1 MGIYQTE
8 LQPEPLPRSPSAIRA
23 LARYR
28 GATVG
33 VEYVEAFMLIREV
46 G

>member
-1 MGIYQTE
+1 MYESEIH
-8 LQPEPLPRSPSAIRA
+8 PEPLPRSPSAIRA

-33 VEYVEAFMLIREV
+33 LEYAEAFVLV
-46 G
+46 HGLDA